1 MIVKTNG
8 NDLIISDVKD
18 FNITHIFECGQC
30 FRWDKE
36 VDGSFTGVA
45 LGKALNIS
53 FKENEVLMKNTL
65 QEDFELLWKN
75 YFDFDTDYSQI
86 KTVLSSDETVKKAI
100 SYGNG
105 IRILNQDLWECIISF
120 IISANNNIPRI
131 KGIVKRFCENFG
143 KKITYLGSEFY
154 TFPSPDELS
163 GITVSD
169 LAPLRAGFRDKYIV
183 DAVNKVNS
191 GEVCLKTVINSD
203 INTARNELL
212 KIKGVGR
219 KVADCVLLFG
229 AGKRASFP
237 VDVWVKRVMAELYA
251 EEIKDGDIFAFAE
264 NKFGENAGIAQQ
276 YLFYYMREKG
286 EEKK

>member
-8 NDLIISDVKD
+8 NDLIISGVKD
-18 FNITHIFECGQC
+18 FDVTHIFECGQC

-36 VDGSFTGVA
+36 DDGSYTGIA

-53 FKENEVLMKNTL
+53 FRENKVLMKNTL

-143 KKITYLGSEFY
+143 KKITYLEREFY
-154 TFPSPDELS
+154 TFPSPEELL

-191 GEVCLKTVINSD
+191 GEVCLDTVINSD

>member
-8 NDLIISDVKD
+8 NDLIISGVKD
-18 FNITHIFECGQC
+18 FDVTHIFECGQC

-36 VDGSFTGVA
+36 DDGSYTGIA

-143 KKITYLGSEFY
+143 KKITYLGREFY
-154 TFPSPDELS
+154 TFPSPEELL

-191 GEVCLKTVINSD
+191 GEVCLDTVINSD

-219 KVADCVLLFG
+219 KVADCVMLFG

>member
-8 NDLIISDVKD
+8 NDLIISGVKD
-18 FNITHIFECGQC
+18 FDVTHIFECGQC

-36 VDGSFTGVA
+36 DDGSYTGIA

-143 KKITYLGSEFY
+143 KKITYLGREFY
-154 TFPSPDELS
+154 TFPSPEELL

-191 GEVCLKTVINSD
+191 GEVCLDTVINSD

-251 EEIKDGDIFAFAE
+251 EEIKDGDIFVFAE